1 MVARAYLQPLSFL
14 LNGMGKL
21 RAQAIIA
28 IVMSIF
34 NLVLSI
40 LFVRSFGVIGAI
52 LDTVVTELTVV
63 VIPETI
69 IIGRVLKRLKVA

>member
-1 MVARAYLQPLSFL
+1 
-14 LNGMGKL
+14 MGKL

>member
-1 MVARAYLQPLSFL
+1 
-14 LNGMGKL
+14 MGKL

-28 IVMSIF
+28 ILMSIF

-52 LDTVVTELTVV
+52 LGTVIAELTVV

-69 IIGRVLKRLKVA
+69 IVGRVLKRLKVA